1 MDEKFKTSFIPK
13 EPLGSSE
20 RRDKTGMGLFMIGSI
35 FIFIVSVV
43 LAGAVFAG
51 QKYLSAQLVK
61 DKEAFAEAQ
70 KVFDSVTVDY
80 LIKLSQKI
88 ELARKVLANH
98 TVVLPIFDY
107 LQSNTYKTARFSSFK
122 LSFLEDKSIN
132 LDMKGEAKSFDAI
145 ALQSDVFIENKN
157 FKNPIISDVDRVT
170 DSIVFSFKTQVDPAF
185 ILYNKKAN
193 TQQ

>member
-13 EPLGSSE
+13 EPIGSPE
-20 RRDKTGMGLFMIGSI
+20 RKDKMGMGLFMLGSI
-35 FIFIVSVV
+35 FIFIVSVI

-51 QKYLSAQLVK
+51 QKYLSAQLEK
-61 DKEAFAEAQ
+61 DKQSFDEAQ

-88 ELARKVLANH
+88 ELAKSVLVNH

-107 LQSNTYKTARFSSFK
+107 LQSSTYKTVRFNSLK
-122 LSFLEDKSIN
+122 LSFSGDNLID
-132 LDMKGEAKSFDAI
+132 LDMKGEANSFDAV

-157 FKNPIISDVDRVT
+157 FKNPIVSDVDRV
-170 DSIVFSFKTQVDPAF
+170 SGNIVFSFKTQVDRVF
-185 ILYNKKAN
+185 LLYNKKTN
-193 TQQ
+193 TQ